1 MSSPDA
7 DRSLWRLP
15 GMRSQGYLCV
25 LAFTSF
31 FLTLSSLPLY
41 SISIGTSAGAAGLV
55 TSVMLIST
63 VISQTLVPT
72 AVARLGLMRVLAAGL
87 VLLGAP
93 APLYV
98 LAHQFWWVL
107 LVSAI
112 RGVGFA
118 VLTVLMPLVAS
129 SMVPRSRQG
138 EAIGIYGLAI
148 AVPNLLGVPIGVALT
163 ASGEFRW
170 VAIASATPLLALP
183 LLRSIGRSV
192 LPPAP
197 GGDAGRVPADA
208 ARTVRAVA
216 GATIV
221 LLVVTL
227 SGGGVLTFLPV
238 VLPSGRVA
246 TAGLLLFGAAGAVTR
261 WRAGALSD
269 RMGSRVL
276 LPVAVLVTAGG
287 LALLAVGLALSSGA
301 VVLVGAAV
309 LGAGQGAVQNVTL
322 LVAFRRAGPA
332 DETTASAVWNA
343 AYDSGTAIGAL
354 VVGLIAVGGPGFSWT
369 FAGCAVLIVATLPL
383 GIRATRGQR

>member
-1 MSSPDA
+1 MSSSASGP
-7 DRSLWRLP
+7 SLLRLP

-41 SISIGTSAGAAGLV
+41 SIAIGASAGTAGLV

-63 VISQTLVPT
+63 VISQTLVPA

-98 LAHQFWWVL
+98 LVHQFWWVM

-118 VLTVLMPLVAS
+118 VITVLMPLVAS
-129 SMVPRSRQG
+129 AMVPRGRQG

-148 AVPNLLGVPIGVALT
+148 ALPNLLGVPIGVALT
-163 ASGEFRW
+163 ASGGFRW
-170 VAIASATPLLALP
+170 VAIASAAPVLALP
-183 LLRSIGRSV
+183 LLRSITLSM
-192 LPPAP
+192 LPSTRE
-197 GGDAGRVPADA
+197 GDTERIPADP
-208 ARTVRAVA
+208 ARAVRAVA
-216 GATIV
+216 GASLV

-246 TAGLLLFGAAGAVTR
+246 TIGLLLFGAAGSLTR

-269 RMGSRVL
+269 RFGSRVL
-276 LPVAVLVTAGG
+276 LPVAVLAAAGGLAMLAGG
-287 LALLAVGLALSSGA
+287 LALGSTAVLLIGA
-301 VVLVGAAV
+301 TV

-332 DETTASAVWNA
+332 NATTASAVWNA
-343 AYDSGTAIGAL
+343 CYDSGTAIGAL
-354 VVGLIAVGGPGFSWT
+354 AVGLVATAGPGFSWT
-369 FAGCAVLIVATLPL
+369 FAGCALLIFASLPI
-383 GIRATRGQR
+383 GVRATRALR